1 MQNLISEK
9 KLKQEDFKKAGAR
22 QDDILSPGKI
32 IIRRL
37 KKNKLAMSGMVIV
50 VFIALVAVFAP
61 LLTPHSRDAV
71 NLLKTN
77 AKPDSVNWLG
87 TDSLGRD
94 IDTRLLYG
102 GRISLTVGLVS
113 TSIRIVIGVILGG
126 IAGYYG
132 KSVDNFIMR
141 IADIFSCFPFLP
153 IAITF
158 VAILGPSIYNVM
170 LVLGILG
177 WPGICRIV
185 RGEILSLR
193 EREFMEAA
201 TALGISDYRKILK
214 HLLPN
219 TMASIIVSATMGI
232 ATAILTETSLSF
244 LGLGV
249 APPIP
254 SWGNMLT
261 DANNRY
267 VLQFRWWLWIP
278 PGLAIFITVMSLN
291 LLGDG
296 LRDALDPRLKQ

>member
-1 MQNLISEK
+1 MATEK
-9 KLKQEDFKKAGAR
+9 EVKKVEEPVKGTKQE
-22 QDDILSPGKI
+22 DILSPWKI
-32 IIRRL
+32 VVKRL
-37 KKNKLAMSGMVIV
+37 KRNKLAMFGLSIV
-50 VFIALVAVFAP
+50 SIIALAAIFAP
-61 LLTPHSRDAV
+61 LLTPHTRDGV
-71 NLLKTN
+71 NLLNTN
-77 AKPDSVNWLG
+77 AKPDSINWLG
-87 TDSLGRD
+87 TDALGRD
-94 IDTRLLYG
+94 YYTRLLYG
-102 GRISLTVGLVS
+102 ARISLTVGLVS

-132 KSVDNFIMR
+132 KVVDGVIMR
-141 IADIFSCFPFLP
+141 IADIFSCFPFIP

-170 LVLGILG
+170 LVLGLLG

-201 TALGISDYRKILK
+201 TALGISDYRKIIR

-232 ATAILTETSLSF
+232 ASAILTESALSF

-254 SWGNMLT
+254 SWGNMLS
-261 DANNRY
+261 DAQNRY
-267 VLQFRWWLWIP
+267 ILQHRWWLWIP
-278 PGLAIFITVMSLN
+278 PGLSIFVTVMSLN
-291 LLGDG
+291 LFGDG